1 MNEND
6 LAKKAE
12 AARSVL
18 ITDGIEPDSVIPS
31 IGFNSA
37 AELAQA
43 YHDKHIGLGANYDV
57 NTWKFLANAP
67 EKRIDWWLAATPWL
81 LAGIGIALA
90 IAQGRKLYA
99 LAALGLLLVNSLA
112 KQRAEV
118 GNAIGGI
125 GLMGVVVVAL
135 TGHWVWAGI
144 VLALVLS
151 SFCGRARNMW
161 YSEIIIS
168 RALLADSLF
177 AMLFAQKKINAR
189 DNATGKRIY
198 YKR

>member
-1 MNEND
+1 MTDND
-6 LAKKAE
+6 LALKSQV
-12 AARSVL
+12 ARDVL
-18 ITDGIEPDSVIPS
+18 ITYGIDPDLVLPS

-43 YHDKHIGLGANYDV
+43 YHDKRIGLGANYHAG
-57 NTWKFLANAP
+57 TWNFLANAP

-81 LAGIGIALA
+81 LAGLGVVLA
-90 IAQGRKLYA
+90 ITQGRKLYA
-99 LAALGLLLVNSLA
+99 LAAFGVLLVNAVA

-125 GLMGVVVVAL
+125 GLTCAAVVAF
-135 TGHWVWAGI
+135 TGHWVWATLLI
-144 VLALVLS
+144 ALVVA

-161 YSEIIIS
+161 YSEIIIA

-177 AMLFAQKKINAR
+177 AMLFATDKVNAR
-189 DNATGKRIY
+189 DNTTGKRIY